1 MKKIVLGI
9 FFIIYILLTL
19 TVTFFLN
26 NYNEFGVIE
35 VKNRLIVTANK
46 TDMNYRKGSLL
57 IIPKDKSNLK
67 ENDEVFYYTA
77 DKHKILISKGKI
89 VNIEDVNEK
98 EKTITL
104 DNTRKYSIDYIIGK
118 VNKVVK
124 IPLIGYLMMVL
135 TSRIG
140 YLIIIMLPI
149 SVFFFYQVYSLFK
162 RK

>member
-35 VKNRLIVTANK
+35 VKNRLVVTANK
-46 TDMNYRKGSLL
+46 TDMNYRKDNLL
-57 IIPKDKSNLK
+57 IILKDKSNLK

-89 VNIEDVNEK
+89 VNIENVNEK

>member
-26 NYNEFGVIE
+26 KYNSFGVIE
-35 VKNRLIVTANK
+35 IKNKLIVTSNK
-46 TDMNYRKGSLL
+46 TDMNCRKGSLL
-57 IIPKDKSNLK
+57 IITKDKSELK

-77 DKHKILISKGKI
+77 DKHKILVSKDKI
-89 VNIEDVNEK
+89 VNIEDVTEK

-104 DNTRKYSIDYIIGK
+104 NNNRKLSIDYIIGK
-118 VNKVVK
+118 TNKIST
-124 IPLIGYLMMVL
+124 IPLIGYLLMAL

-140 YLIIIMLPI
+140 YLIVIMLPI
-149 SVFFFYQVYSLFK
+149 SIFFFYQIYSLFK